1 MVRINDDEE
10 TRTVYGECLVCGR
23 GDSVQ
28 IDSKTSRPHDGHSD
42 DSWDDFKLAAAM
54 VGADRSPAA
63 FLWRGMCPD
72 HASTPD
78 LGKRRTGVDEALD
91 GDSDDPADSSE
102 SDASDADAHGDAAT
116 GSLDAQPHS
125 RPSLP

>member
-1 MVRINDDEE
+1 MTGIL
-10 TRTVYGECLVCGR
+10 TILGM
-23 GDSVQ
+23 
-28 IDSKTSRPHDGHSD
+28 TSSLLRPWWEQTGS
-42 DSWDDFKLAAAM
+42 L
-54 VGADRSPAA
+54 AA
-63 FLWRGMCPD
+63 FLWCGMCPD

-91 GDSDDPADSSE
+91 GDADDPADSSE